1 MIAVILYLI
10 IRREPNIACAAL
22 SDTFLCDRAVYYKPT
37 ACNIVCNKTGHNQ
50 LVKVVKYVIVT
61 FNNLPQL
68 S

>member
-10 IRREPNIACAAL
+10 IRREPNTACAAL
-22 SDTFLCDRAVYYKPT
+22 SDTFLCDRAVYNKPT
-37 ACNIVCNKTGHNQ
+37 ACNILCNKTGHNQ
-50 LVKVVKYVIVT
+50 LVKAVKYVIVT